1 MDIAAVLE
9 GYSVGF
15 LLILAI
21 GAQNAFVL
29 RQGLRR
35 AHVFA
40 VCVTCSLSEVVLV
53 SIGVFGFGRLTELAP
68 WISSVMLWGGALFLL
83 VYGAFC
89 FRSAWVGSAG
99 LQAEG
104 AAETSLK
111 ATVLTCLAFTWLNPH
126 AILDTVVLL
135 GALSA
140 QHGDGRG
147 WFGLGAILAAA
158 SFFFMLG
165 YGARLVAPF
174 FAKPSAWRVLDTM
187 IGVTMWAIALALIL
201 RH

>member
-1 MDIAAVLE
+1 MSLSALGA
-9 GYSVGF
+9 GYAIGF
-15 LLILAI
+15 SLILAI

-40 VCVTCSLSEVVLV
+40 VCLTCSLSEVVLV

-68 WISSVMLWGGALFLL
+68 WFSTAMLWGGALFLF

-89 FRSAWVGSAG
+89 FRSAWQGSAG
-99 LQAEG
+99 LQADG

-111 ATVLTCLAFTWLNPH
+111 ATILACLAFTWLNPH

-140 QHGDGRG
+140 QYGEARG
-147 WFGLGAILAAA
+147 SFGAGAILAAA
-158 SFFFMLG
+158 SFFFLLG
-165 YGARLVAPF
+165 YGARLVAPV
-174 FAKPSAWRVLDTM
+174 FARPSAWRVLDTV
-187 IGVTMWAIALALIL
+187 IGLTMWAIALALLL

>member
-1 MDIAAVLE
+1 MNLGALLA
-9 GYSVGF
+9 GYAVGF
-15 LLILAI
+15 SLILAI

-35 AHVFA
+35 SHVFA
-40 VCVTCSLSEVVLV
+40 VCLTCSLSEVVLV

-68 WISSVMLWGGALFLL
+68 WFSTVMLWGGALFLL
-83 VYGAFC
+83 VYGAMC
-89 FRSAWVGSAG
+89 FRSAWQGSAG
-99 LQAEG
+99 MQAEG
-104 AAETSLK
+104 AAETSLR
-111 ATVLTCLAFTWLNPH
+111 ATILACLAFTWLNPH

-140 QHGDGRG
+140 QYGEGRG
-147 WFGLGAILAAA
+147 SFGAGAILAAA
-158 SFFFMLG
+158 SFFFLLG

-174 FAKPSAWRVLDTM
+174 FAKPSAWRVLDVC
-187 IGVTMWAIALALIL
+187 IGITMWSIALALIL